1 MKDLNELKNLN
12 EKIENEKNDF
22 LNNSKRYISQIIEEK
37 MNQLDSN

>member
-1 MKDLNELKNLN
+1 MRKLKMKKM
-12 EKIENEKNDF
+12 IF